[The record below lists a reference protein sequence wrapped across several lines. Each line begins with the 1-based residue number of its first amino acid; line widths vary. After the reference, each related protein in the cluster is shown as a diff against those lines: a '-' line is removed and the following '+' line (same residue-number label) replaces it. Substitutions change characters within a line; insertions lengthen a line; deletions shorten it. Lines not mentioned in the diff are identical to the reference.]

1 LVYAA
6 ARSCVFAIRHFHL
19 MKIVFAGTPEFAV
32 PTLEMLLEGPHDV
45 CAIYTQPD
53 RPAGRGQKLKPSPV
67 KQLAQSHGIPIFQ
80 PTTLKDPEEQE
91 RLRSH
96 DADLM
101 VVVAYGLILPK
112 AVLEI
117 PRLGCVN
124 VHASLLPRWRGAAPI
139 QRAIL
144 AGDEVSGITIMFV
157 EPRLDA
163 GPMLH
168 KKSCRIAPLETA
180 GALHDRLAG
189 LGAEALAEILPEI
202 EAGTVRPEVQDETQ
216 VTYAAKLEKHE
227 ARLDWTMAAIDLERR
242 IRAFNPWPVAE
253 TLYRGDILRIWRA
266 ESLDEPAGAEPGTI
280 LDRGKT
286 LDVTTGSGVLRL
298 LEVQL
303 PGGRRMTA
311 QAFLNAHPVRSER
324 FG

>member
-1 LVYAA
+1 
-6 ARSCVFAIRHFHL
+6 

-32 PTLEMLLEGPHDV
+32 PTLKMLLDGPHEV
-45 CAIYTQPD
+45 CAVYTQPD

-67 KQLAQSHGIPIFQ
+67 KQLAQAHGVPVFQ
-80 PTTLKDPEEQE
+80 PTALKDPEEQE

-96 DADLM
+96 KADLM

-112 AVLEI
+112 SILDI

-144 AGDEVSGITIMFV
+144 AGDEVTGVTIMTV

-168 KKSCRIAPLETA
+168 KKSCSIAPLETA
-180 GALHDRLAG
+180 GELHDRLAQI
-189 LGAEALAEILPEI
+189 GAEALAEVLPEI

-216 VTYAAKLEKHE
+216 VTYAAKLEKDE
-227 ARLDWTMAAIDLERR
+227 ARLDWTMTATDLERR

-253 TLYRGDILRIWRA
+253 TLYRGDVLRIWLA
-266 ESLDEPAGAEPGTI
+266 ESMDEPVGTEPGTV
-280 LDRGKT
+280 LDRDRT
-286 LDVTTGSGVLRL
+286 LDVATGSGVLRL

-303 PGGRRMTA
+303 PGGRRMPA
-311 QAFLNAHPVRSER
+311 QAFLNAHPVKLER
-324 FG
+324 FA